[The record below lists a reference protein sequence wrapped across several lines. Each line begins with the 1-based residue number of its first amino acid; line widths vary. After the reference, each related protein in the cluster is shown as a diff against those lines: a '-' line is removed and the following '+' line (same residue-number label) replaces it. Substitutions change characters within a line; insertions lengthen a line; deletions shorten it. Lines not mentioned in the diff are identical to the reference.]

1 MAKTTNTTNNGR
13 AKNSANKGGANRTA
27 NTKNNGRAK
36 NDKITKVI
44 YSKMQTAVDEI
55 EKYFFTSK
63 KMERFPSVLYAVN
76 YSCSRGVV
84 AYVRPNSLYDTDKK
98 EVVQYLCINPSFL
111 SRGLE
116 YLLSTL
122 VHELCHVYEIAYI
135 HIPRG
140 GYHTKEWAQLMEGC
154 GLAPR
159 YHNASR
165 TSVDETIIEG
175 GVFVSFVEYFTK
187 KYGANYFNL
196 TTHDC
201 ITTDNGNKPTTPA
214 DDGRPRA
221 DNADKPIKIYN
232 RNKIKYTCAGC
243 GAKVWGKA
251 NLHIICADCTA
262 KNGSQLVMFTPDVDG
277 APADTKPT
285 DADKPTTADKPADGK
300 SKGKG
305 KKK

>member
-1 MAKTTNTTNNGR
+1 M
-13 AKNSANKGGANRTA
+13 A
-27 NTKNNGRAK
+27 NTKNNTNGRANTSASKGGENRKANTNGRAK

-63 KMERFPSVLYAVN
+63 KLEKFPSVLYAVN

-140 GYHTKEWAQLMEGC
+140 GYHTKEWAGLMEGC

-175 GVFVSFVEYFTK
+175 GAFVSFVEYFTK

-201 ITTDNGNKPTTPA
+201 IVTDDGNKPTTPA

-221 DNADKPIKIYN
+221 DNADKPIKVYN
-232 RNKIKYTCAGC
+232 RNKIKYTCSGC
-243 GAKVWGKA
+243 GAKVWGKS
-251 NLHIICADCTA
+251 NLHIVCADCTA
-262 KNGSQLVMFTPDVDG
+262 KDGKNLIMFTPEVD
-277 APADTKPT
+277 ADKPADAKPT
-285 DADKPTTADKPADGK
+285 DADKPTENKPADGK
-300 SKGKG
+300 KGKG